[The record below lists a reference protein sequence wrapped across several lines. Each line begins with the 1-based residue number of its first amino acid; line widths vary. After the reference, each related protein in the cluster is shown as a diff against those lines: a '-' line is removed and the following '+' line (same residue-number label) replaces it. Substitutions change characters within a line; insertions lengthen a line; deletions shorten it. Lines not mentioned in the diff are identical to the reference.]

1 MKALFFD
8 MVSEECRA
16 YLFEGKPGRYELRET
31 KTYPLTAQYQFAP
44 ETVSED
50 VEHVYVSL
58 PVSLLN
64 YRVLDLPFS
73 GKEKVRDVLPYEL
86 DGLVLDG
93 IEHVL
98 FDDIQLSSTQDTH
111 KVLAVYIEKKT
122 IRELLNT
129 LKPMNIDPVFIT
141 SLELG
146 HIVQDFR
153 IENLY
158 SPVVLDEQERIS
170 LAAEEIQKP
179 TINLRR
185 DEFVYTRDI
194 ETSRKSLRITMILA
208 LILGFIIASDLVLK
222 IVAGKNEINTLRNEM
237 RKTYQQVFPSEKN
250 IVNELHQFKA
260 HMKELRDREEYFLG
274 AKPLD
279 TLSHLS
285 KVDRQLAV
293 FDELQVDRDMLLMKG
308 HAPSL
313 SMIQEL
319 KDGLEQTFSEVE
331 IADSK
336 ASADGSMLFTVTAR
350 EKAL

>member
-8 MVSEECRA
+8 MLSEECRA
-16 YLFEGKPGRYELRET
+16 YLFEGKPGRYELREM
-31 KTYPLTAQYQFAP
+31 KTYPLADRYKFAP
-44 ETVSED
+44 ETVPED
-50 VEHVYVSL
+50 IEQVYVSL
-58 PVSLLN
+58 PVSMLN

-86 DGLVLDG
+86 DGLVLEG
-93 IEHVL
+93 VEKVI
-98 FDDIQLSSTQDTH
+98 FDDILLSSTQDMH

-146 HIVQDFR
+146 QIVQNFR

-158 SPVVLDEQERIS
+158 APVALNEQERVR

-208 LILGFIIASDLVLK
+208 LILGVLVASDLVLN

-237 RKTYQQVFPSEKN
+237 RKTYQQVFPEEKT

-260 HMKELRDREEYFLG
+260 HMKELRGREEYFLG
-274 AKPLD
+274 AKPLEV
-279 TLSHLS
+279 LSQLS
-285 KVDRQLAV
+285 KIDRQQAV
-293 FDELQVDRDMLLMKG
+293 FDELQVDRDTLLMKG

-319 KDGLEQTFSEVE
+319 KDSLEQSFSEVE

-336 ASADGSMLFTVTAR
+336 ASADGSMLFTITAR
-350 EKAL
+350 ERAL